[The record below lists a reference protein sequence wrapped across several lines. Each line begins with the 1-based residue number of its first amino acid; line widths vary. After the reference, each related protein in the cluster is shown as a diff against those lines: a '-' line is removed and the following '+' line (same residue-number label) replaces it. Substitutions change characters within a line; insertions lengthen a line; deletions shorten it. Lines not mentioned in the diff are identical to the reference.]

1 MIRTLGTV
9 KDFLKTKE
17 RCIFC
22 ETLLTPMLV
31 NAIGVSGL
39 AGRGIPKLKANLENN
54 CFTSP
59 LKYYGERVSF
69 EGTVVIDVD
78 RNTVWYRHDNTFLV
92 SLNDVL
98 NIFMDMHPHI
108 QLSCENK
115 KCKLNYYLT
124 SDQFKLDHDL
134 TIYPIGLF
142 TECFTFDN
150 LWVCNH
156 YLHDYTMIYHK
167 NNLIGAAPLVVE
179 RIDFNSFAP
188 SKLLTR
194 IKTISVFT

>member
-9 KDFLKTKE
+9 KDFLKIREK
-17 RCIFC
+17 CIFC
-22 ETLLTPMLV
+22 QTPLTPMLA
-31 NAIGVSGL
+31 NAMGVSGL

-54 CFTSP
+54 CFTSS
-59 LKYYGERVSF
+59 LKYYGDRVSF
-69 EGTVVIDVD
+69 EGTVVIDLD

-98 NIFMDMHPHI
+98 DTFKDMHPYI
-108 QLSCENK
+108 QLGCENK
-115 KCKLNYYLT
+115 KCKLDYSLN
-124 SDQFKLDHDL
+124 SDPFNFDLDL
-134 TIYPIGLF
+134 SIYPVGPF
-142 TECFTFDN
+142 TESFTFDN

-167 NNLIGAAPLVVE
+167 NNLIGATPLVVDW
-179 RIDFNSFAP
+179 IDFNSFAP

-194 IKTISVFT
+194 IKTISVFS